1 MTQAPCPSSSSS
13 HCPPRSHKP
22 EPKAAQRAQTSGGA
36 GSACHVDYDDGEDV
50 EEEDG
55 DDGEEK
61 EDDIDG
67 EGEEEDVSDYLLE
80 VSRPACSRDLF
91 VRRQD

>member
-1 MTQAPCPSSSSS
+1 MTPAPCPSSSSS
-13 HCPPRSHKP
+13 HCPPRSHKR

-36 GSACHVDYDDGEDV
+36 GSACHVDYDVGE
-50 EEEDG
+50 
-55 DDGEEK
+55 DGEEK

-67 EGEEEDVSDYLLE
+67 EGEEEDVRDYLLE

>member
-13 HCPPRSHKP
+13 HCPPRSHKL

-36 GSACHVDYDDGEDV
+36 GSACHVDGDDGEDG